1 MRLIVTGGAGYIGS
15 VVADQLVAGGHKV
28 IVVDDL
34 RKGHAA
40 AVPPNAQH
48 ARFDLADTAALD
60 ALFDRTAPDAVLHF
74 AAYSLVGESVQR
86 PDRYYHNNVTV
97 TLGLLDAMQRHGVRR
112 LVFSSTAAVYGDP
125 QRIPIVEDEPTA
137 PTNPYGATKLAIEQA
152 LPWYEAAFGLRFV
165 SLRYFNAAGAT
176 DRLGEDHDP
185 ESHLI
190 PLLLQVALGQ
200 RPYAEIFGTDYPTPD
215 GTCIRD
221 YIHVSDLAEAHVL
234 ALEAL
239 DHGSRIYNLGNGAG
253 FSVRE
258 VLETARRV
266 TGHPIPAVEAPRRP
280 GDPPRLVAASDR
292 IVAEL
297 GWRPRFPDLEAIVGS
312 AWEWARRHPTGY
324 PEEDGPLE

>member
-15 VVADQLVAGGHKV
+15 VVAELLVERGHQV

-40 AVPPNAQH
+40 AVPEGATLE
-48 ARFDLADTAALD
+48 RVDLADVAALD
-60 ALFDRTAPDAVLHF
+60 SVFGRAEPDGVLHF

-97 TLGLLDAMQRHGVRR
+97 TLGLLDVMRRHGIRR
-112 LVFSSTAAVYGDP
+112 FVFSSTAAVYGDP
-125 QRIPIVEDEPTA
+125 DRLPITEEEPTT

-152 LPWYEAAFGLRFV
+152 LPWYEAAFGIRFI

-176 DRLGEDHDP
+176 ARLGEDHDP
-185 ESHLI
+185 ETHLI
-190 PLLLQVALGQ
+190 PLLLQVALGK
-200 RPYAEIFGTDYPTPD
+200 REHAEIFGTDYPTPD

-221 YIHVSDLAEAHVL
+221 YIHVADLAAAHVL

-239 DHGSRIYNLGNGAG
+239 ERGSRIYNLGNGAG

-258 VLETARRV
+258 VLAAARRV
-266 TGHPIPAVEAPRRP
+266 TGHPIPAVEGPRRP
-280 GDPPRLVAASDR
+280 GDPPRLVAASDK
-292 IVAEL
+292 IAAEL
-297 GWRPRFPDLEAIVGS
+297 GWRPRFPDLETIIGS
-312 AWEWARRHPTGY
+312 AWEWARRHPDGY
-324 PEEDGPLE
+324 PKEETRP